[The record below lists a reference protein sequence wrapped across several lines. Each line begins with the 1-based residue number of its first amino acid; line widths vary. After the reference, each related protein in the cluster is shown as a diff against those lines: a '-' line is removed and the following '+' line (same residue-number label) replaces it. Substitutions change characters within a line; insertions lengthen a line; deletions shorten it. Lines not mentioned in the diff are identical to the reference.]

1 MDALGIELK
10 ISLTQETLC
19 GGLLLHR
26 GPWLYSC
33 FFDPT
38 FYLWNNPSSR
48 NTLTAAH
55 NLPRRITVSFRRK
68 RTTALLFANIALRL
82 KVLSNFNW
90 ETSGCVL
97 FFLGRERVEMDLT
110 GRKLLHPCQASKAKG
125 HWWFLPQALIK
136 ALDHDMASKAWS
148 MSINNMNHL

>member
-1 MDALGIELK
+1 MHLALSWRYPWHRRHFAVGCYFIVDPGYIPVSLIQHFTYETILLQGIHLQPHTTCQEELQFRSAAK
-10 ISLTQETLC
+10 EPLHYSLPTLHSVWKC
-19 GGLLLHR
+19 WAILIGKHLDV
-26 GPWLYSC
+26 
-33 FFDPT
+33 FF
-38 FYLWNNPSSR
+38 
-48 NTLTAAH
+48 
-55 NLPRRITVSFRRK
+55 
-68 RTTALLFANIALRL
+68 
-82 KVLSNFNW
+82 
-90 ETSGCVL
+90 